1 MRNKT
6 RPSILAIIH
15 GHQSRP
21 SIPAIIH
28 GHRRHY
34 HQPRLSY
41 TAIVLT
47 TAATRNTLQFN
58 KNYRH
63 IDRKRLACRSYFCDG
78 SIFTHMQVSVII
90 M

>member
-6 RPSILAIIH
+6 RPSILAVIH
-15 GHQSRP
+15 GHQSRL

-41 TAIVLT
+41 TALHVA
-47 TAATRNTLQFN
+47 TAATRNTLPFATQLQMCA
-58 KNYRH
+58 
-63 IDRKRLACRSYFCDG
+63 DA
-78 SIFTHMQVSVII
+78 SIFTQMQG
-90 M
+90 

>member
-1 MRNKT
+1 MRIKT

-41 TAIVLT
+41 TAIVVT
-47 TAATRNTLQFN
+47 TAATRNTTTDTLIANALHAGHVFV
-58 KNYRH
+58 
-63 IDRKRLACRSYFCDG
+63 C
-78 SIFTHMQVSVII
+78 
-90 M
+90 

>member
-1 MRNKT
+1 MRIKT

-21 SIPAIIH
+21 SILAIIH

-41 TAIVLT
+41 TALHVA
-47 TAATRNTLQFN
+47 TAATRNTLPFATQL
-58 KNYRH
+58 H
-63 IDRKRLACRSYFCDG
+63 MCADG
-78 SIFTHMQVSVII
+78 SIFTQMQG
-90 M
+90 